1 VYPRWLLATLRA
13 FFVTL
18 SVVAPRL
25 AGAMAVRVF
34 GTPQRHHRPE
44 WEREI
49 YERGSRLRLGSNLA
63 ARSWGEPR
71 APLVL
76 LVHGWEGRG
85 TQLGAFV
92 DAFVSA
98 GFRVIALDLPAHGD
112 STGRHTDLI
121 ECTEALRKVA
131 RDLGPLTAIVAHSFG
146 GAVTT
151 LAIERGMNVRAVVL
165 VSSPSSV
172 ADVLARFGRMLGLG
186 SRAMEAFRGGIEKRT
201 GLKLADV
208 ELYERASRL
217 RVPALIVHDRRDRDV
232 PFSDAERLAARWP
245 NATLLGT
252 DGLGHRRIL
261 RDKHVVERV
270 VQFVARESN
279 PTSQI
284 PNPNEA
290 PNPRSHLPND
300 VGI

>member
-1 VYPRWLLATLRA
+1 VYPRWLLATLRM
-13 FFVTL
+13 FFETL
-18 SVVAPRL
+18 SVIAPRA
-25 AGAMAVRVF
+25 AGALAVRLF
-34 GTPQRHHRPE
+34 GTPQRHHRPG

-49 YERGSRLRLGSNLA
+49 YARGSRMQLGSNLA

-71 APLVL
+71 APIVL

-92 DAFVSA
+92 GAFVIA
-98 GFRVIALDLPAHGD
+98 GFRVIALDFPAHGD

-131 RDLGPLTAIVAHSFG
+131 RDLGPLAGIVAHSFG

-151 LAIERGMNVRAVVL
+151 LAIERGMDVRAVVL

-186 SRAMEAFRGGIEKRT
+186 TRAMQAFRRGLEHRT
-201 GLKLADV
+201 GLKLADL
-208 ELYERASRL
+208 EIYERAARL
-217 RVPALIVHDRRDRDV
+217 RVPALIVHDRDDRDV

-245 NATLLGT
+245 TATLVATG
-252 DGLGHRRIL
+252 GLGHRRIL
-261 RDKHVVERV
+261 RDENVIERAVE
-270 VQFVARESN
+270 FVARESV
-279 PTSQI
+279 TT
-284 PNPNEA
+284 
-290 PNPRSHLPND
+290 
-300 VGI
+300 

>member
-1 VYPRWLLATLRA
+1 MYPRWLLATLRA

-18 SVVAPRL
+18 SVIAPRI
-25 AGAMAVRVF
+25 AGAMAVRIF
-34 GTPQRHHRPE
+34 GTPQRHHRPA

-49 YERGSRLRLGSNLA
+49 YERGSGIRLGSNLT
-63 ARSWGEPR
+63 ARTFGEPH
-71 APLVL
+71 APIVL

-131 RDLGPLTAIVAHSFG
+131 RDLGPLAGLVAHSFG
-146 GAVTT
+146 GAATT
-151 LAIERGMNVRAVVL
+151 FAIERGLDVRSVVL

-172 ADVLARFGRMLGLG
+172 ADVVARFGRMLGLG
-186 SRAMEAFRGGIEKRT
+186 TRAMQAFRRGLEKRT

-208 ELYERASRL
+208 ELYERAVRL

-245 NATLLGT
+245 NAALLTT

-261 RDKHVVERV
+261 RDRDVIERA
-270 VQFVARESN
+270 VQFVARASAA
-279 PTSQI
+279 T
-284 PNPNEA
+284 
-290 PNPRSHLPND
+290 
-300 VGI
+300 